1 MRYTS
6 KYVLASGARE
16 ALRSRL
22 MKTELVYVSL
32 SVPEIERLLEASEES
47 GRSIKRL
54 IKEAVAEFLDEKRR
68 EGVVRKFTHD
78 GSA

>member
-1 MRYTS
+1 
-6 KYVLASGARE
+6 
-16 ALRSRL
+16 

-54 IKEAVAEFLDEKRR
+54 IQEAVTEFLAERRRGKCDRFRHVWDES
-68 EGVVRKFTHD
+68 D
-78 GSA
+78 P